1 MPKTL
6 HPFYDGLDSK
16 YIKQIEA
23 ISELM
28 TYSAGEALFRQGD
41 PEDRIFLVHAGTV
54 AIQAVA
60 PGRNSKTIDTSGPGD
75 YVGWSWIVAPFRA
88 HYDAIAQEDVVV
100 TAIDANALR
109 DLCESN
115 HELGYRVLS
124 RMVKLVEHRLQ
135 GTRLLLLDLY
145 GTSQ

>member
-6 HPFYDGLDSK
+6 EPFLNLFDSK
-16 YIKQIEA
+16 PLDVFQKSSPS
-23 ISELM
+23 IS
-28 TYSAGEALFRQGD
+28 YPAGETLFRQGD
-41 PEDRIFLVHAGTV
+41 PEDKIFLVHAGTV

-75 YVGWSWIVAPFRA
+75 YVGWSWVVAPFRA
-88 HYDAIAQEDVVV
+88 HYDAIAQDDVVV